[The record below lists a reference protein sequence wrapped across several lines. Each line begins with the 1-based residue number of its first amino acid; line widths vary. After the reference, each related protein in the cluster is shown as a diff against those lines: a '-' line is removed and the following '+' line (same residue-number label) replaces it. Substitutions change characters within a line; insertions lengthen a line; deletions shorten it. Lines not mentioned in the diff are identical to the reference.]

1 MWRPNSKPSNSCLT
15 ISKKK
20 QFDREKN
27 LNMREKVEFELYT
40 LGNVEIKVA
49 FKKYQMRNKYNNIL
63 TIKKYTKCAIIQFD

>member
-1 MWRPNSKPSNSCLT
+1 MQGYANSIKRYKLSRPNSKPSKSCLT
-15 ISKKK
+15 VSKKK

-49 FKKYQMRNKYNNIL
+49 LKKSNEK
-63 TIKKYTKCAIIQFD
+63 